1 MIDLS
6 AIAGNHIGNL
16 VNFEALGKEIAR
28 PPLLQQGGYVPLPTT
43 PGLGI
48 DLDEDALR
56 AHAYK
61 PFPDRRIRQPADE
74 P

>member
-1 MIDLS
+1 MPNFLITEYF
-6 AIAGNHIGNL
+6 
-16 VNFEALGKEIAR
+16 VNFEGLGKEIAR
-28 PPLLQQGGYVPLPTT
+28 PPLLQENGYVPLPTT

-56 AHAYK
+56 AHGYEHFRK
-61 PFPDRRIRQPADE
+61 RSIRMPGDE

>member
-1 MIDLS
+1 
-6 AIAGNHIGNL
+6 
-16 VNFEALGKEIAR
+16 VNFEELGKAIAK
-28 PPLLQQGGYVPLPTT
+28 PPLLQQDGYVTLPTT

-56 AHAYK
+56 AHAYQQFK
-61 PFPDRRIRQPADE
+61 DRAIRFPADE

>member
-1 MIDLS
+1 M
-6 AIAGNHIGNL
+6 NT
-16 VNFEALGKEIAR
+16 VNFEGLKKEIAR
-28 PPLLQQGGYVPLPTT
+28 PPLLQKDGYVQLPTT

-56 AHAYK
+56 AHGYEH
-61 PFPDRRIRQPADE
+61 FRQRNIRQYSDE